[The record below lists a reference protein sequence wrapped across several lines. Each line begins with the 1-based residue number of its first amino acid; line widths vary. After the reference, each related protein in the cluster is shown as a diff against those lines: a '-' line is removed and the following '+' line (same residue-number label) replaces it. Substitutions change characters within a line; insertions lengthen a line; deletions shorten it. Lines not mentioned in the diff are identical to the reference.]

1 MTCTYIKLTVRTFHD
16 IGHTRVEMV
25 LASVLDDAFA
35 DVLDNH
41 RKSVASDVRM
51 GINEDRFICAE
62 THELMQHLTDVSSL

>member
-35 DVLDNH
+35 DILDNH
-41 RKSVASDVRM
+41 RKSVASYVRM
-51 GINEDRFICAE
+51 GIYEYRLICTE
-62 THELMQHLTDVSSL
+62 TYELIKDFTDVSPL